1 MLLGLERVGRMCVQL
16 KGQVYSRSLAIN
28 EYDFADGWFH
38 DPDDLKKQNL
48 SWRKF
53 KPGDLWGGRDVH
65 GWFKAEVKIPE
76 DWKGKTA
83 ALVFHT
89 FETGWDAENPQFFL
103 YVNGKLVQG
112 LDQNHQEYILCE
124 SAAVGETYQIDLQA
138 YGGMTGVPCTLHGK
152 LVSVEND
159 IRSLYYDLQVPAW
172 ACEKLDAGDKRRID
186 MLEVLNAA
194 VNIIEFREPYS
205 AEYFGSIAKA
215 RSFLEKEF
223 YEKFC
228 GHEDVTVTGAGHT
241 HIDVAWRWTVA
252 QTREKAGRSFSTV
265 LNLMKKYPE
274 YVFMMS
280 QPQLYQF
287 VKEDYPE
294 IYREI
299 KQRAQEGRWEEE
311 GAMWLEADCN
321 VTSGESL
328 VRQILYGKKFFKE
341 EFGVESTVLWLPDVF
356 GYSAALPQILKKS
369 GVNVFVTSK
378 LSWNQFNRIP
388 YDTFNWRGIDGT
400 EILTYF
406 ITAKGPYQDKNSF
419 FSTYNT
425 ELHPGSIKGAWDD
438 YRQKDVSN
446 AVMLP
451 YGFGDGGGGPTFEM
465 LEIGRRMARGIPG
478 IPRFRFGNITD
489 YFKDLEKKVLGNRR
503 LPRWSG
509 ELYLE
514 YHRGTYTSM
523 ARNKRDNR
531 KSENTYLAA
540 EKINT
545 LAMGLGRPWP
555 AETFK
560 KNWTNILL
568 NQFHDIL
575 PGSSIKEVYDVTD
588 KEYRNILA
596 DGGKEAAGALAF
608 IAARIP
614 VKGRTLAAYNPL
626 SFTRDDIVEFDL
638 PAGLKQPVLIDASGN
653 VYPAQI
659 AGNRVVSFVRGIPA
673 NGYKTFRIEEDTEG
687 KAASKN
693 QGITINKK
701 TLDND
706 FFHVEFDDAMN
717 CSSIY
722 DKRNRRELLKKGE
735 IGKRLIAYEDI
746 PLNFDNWDIDS
757 YYVEKPRPVD
767 DVEEAKVTEEGPVR
781 YALEI
786 KRRWNRSQ
794 ILERIYI
801 YPALDR
807 IDFSYEIDWKQSQV
821 LLKTAFPLDINANEA
836 TYEIQ
841 YGNITRPTHS
851 NSSWDEARF
860 ESCGHSWADISEGG
874 FGVSL
879 LNDSKYGYDIH
890 DGVMRLTLL
899 KSGIDPNPT
908 ADQEI
913 HHFTY
918 SLYPHAG
925 TWKEGGTHAM
935 ARRLNSALLA
945 HVEESPH
952 GGDLENEYSFV
963 ELNRDNVMIEVIKK
977 AEDNDD
983 IILRLYEYQNKRTEA
998 VLKFHDSYRKIYE
1011 CDLLER
1017 PLEASLLETSF
1028 LGENADRVNLLVQ
1041 PYEIKTLRLVR

>member
-1 MLLGLERVGRMCVQL
+1 MLLGLERVGRMCAQL

-28 EYDFADGWFH
+28 EYEFAEGSFH
-38 DPDDLKKQNL
+38 DPADLGKQNP

-83 ALVFHT
+83 ALLFHT

-124 SAAVGETYQIDLQA
+124 SAAAGETYQLDLHA
-138 YGGMTGVPCTLHGK
+138 YAGMTGKPCTLHGK
-152 LVSVEND
+152 LVSLEND

-172 ACEKLDAGDKRRID
+172 ACEKLDAQDKRRID
-186 MLEVLNAA
+186 MLEVLNEA
-194 VNIIEFREPYS
+194 VNIIEFRDLYS
-205 AEYFGSIAKA
+205 AEYFDSIGKA

-223 YEKFC
+223 YQKFC

-252 QTREKAGRSFSTV
+252 QTREKAGRSFSTA
-265 LNLMKKYPE
+265 LNLMKQYPE
-274 YVFMMS
+274 YTFMMS

-299 KQRAQEGRWEEE
+299 QQRAKEGRWEEE

-400 EILTYF
+400 EVLTYF
-406 ITAKGPYQDKNSF
+406 ITAKGPYQDKNSI

-438 YRQKDVSN
+438 YRQKDVTSDI
-446 AVMLP
+446 ALP

-465 LEIGRRMARGIPG
+465 LETGRRMARGIPG
-478 IPRFRFGNITD
+478 IPRFRFGNITN
-489 YFKDLEKKVLGNRR
+489 YFKELEKKAAGNRR

-545 LAMGLGRPWP
+545 VAMGLGRPWP
-555 AETFK
+555 VETFK

-575 PGSSIKEVYDVTD
+575 PGSSIKEVYEVTD

-596 DGGKEAAGALAF
+596 DGRKEAAGALAY

-614 VKGRTLAAYNPL
+614 AKGRTLTAYNPL

-638 PAGLKQPVLIDASGN
+638 PAGLKQPVLIDDVSGN
-653 VYPAQI
+653 VYPAQV
-659 AGNRVVSFVRGIPA
+659 AGNRVISFVRGIPA
-673 NGYKTFRIEEDTEG
+673 NGYKTFRIEEDTAG
-687 KAASKN
+687 KSASKN
-693 QGITINKK
+693 QGITITKK
-701 TLDND
+701 ALDNS

-735 IGKRLIAYEDI
+735 TGKRLIAYEDI

-767 DVEEAKVTEEGPVR
+767 SVEEVKVTEEGPVR
-781 YALEI
+781 YALEV
-786 KRRWNRSQ
+786 RRQWNRSR
-794 ILERIYI
+794 IIERIYI

-807 IDFSYEIDWKQSQV
+807 IDFNYEIDWKQSQV

-851 NSSWDEARF
+851 NTSWDQARF
-860 ESCGHSWADISEGG
+860 EACGHSWADISEGA

-899 KSGIDPNPT
+899 KSGIEPNPT
-908 ADQEI
+908 ADQEV

-935 ARRLNSALLA
+935 AHRLNSALLA

-952 GGDLENEYSFV
+952 GGDLETSYSFA
-963 ELNRDNVMIEVIKK
+963 ELDRDNVMIEVIKK

-983 IILRLYEYQNKRTEA
+983 IILRLYEYQNKRTDV
-998 VLKFHDSYRKIYE
+998 VLNFHDKYRKICE
-1011 CDLLER
+1011 CDLMER
-1017 PLEASLLETSF
+1017 PLDVSV
-1028 LGENADRVNLLVQ
+1028 LGENADRVSLLVQ
-1041 PYEIKTLRLVR
+1041 PYEIKTLRLARI